1 MFDLGPI
8 EKYGVIMKH
17 YALLFY
23 FIFGMNIFAA
33 DASDKSNLMPK
44 DDNEDSL
51 AVGYPDKLDK
61 HKKINEIPNGFIG
74 EWQSQH
80 QAKRKFIIDKKSIR
94 NVDSKDNG
102 MGNGPVIL
110 GIYLISETQI
120 AVRLDNET
128 IRILRIFTD
137 GMISNK
143 FVNEKDVSAIPFKK
157 IK

>member
-1 MFDLGPI
+1 
-8 EKYGVIMKH
+8 MKH

-33 DASDKSNLMPK
+33 DAADKSNLMPK

-51 AVGYPDKLDK
+51 AVEYPAKLDK
-61 HKKINEIPNGFIG
+61 YKKINEIPNGFLG

-94 NVDSKDNG
+94 NVDSKDNSV
-102 MGNGPVIL
+102 GNRSIVL
-110 GIYLISETQI
+110 GIYSISETQI

-143 FVNEKDVSAIPFKK
+143 FVNGKDVSAIPFKK